1 MASTNVAVEEDDWP
15 ESEWQVAE
23 IPPWRPL
30 EPGEVRL
37 ESGLVMRFSF
47 LRRLIPDRSKRPR
60 IVERRYDFKSSIYR
74 TRWTPAPTGGYKRE
88 PAKSP
93 AGGTSGASGNG

>member
-1 MASTNVAVEEDDWP
+1 MASTNVVVEEDDWP
-15 ESEWQVAE
+15 ESVAE

-37 ESGLVMRFSF
+37 ESGFVLRFSM
-47 LRRLIPDRSKRPR
+47 LRSVFPDRSKRPR

-88 PAKSP
+88 PANSP

>member
-1 MASTNVAVEEDDWP
+1 MASTNVVVEEDDWP
-15 ESEWQVAE
+15 ESVAE

-37 ESGLVMRFSF
+37 ESGLVMRFSM
-47 LRRLIPDRSKRPR
+47 LRSVFPDRSKRPR

-74 TRWTPAPTGGYKRE
+74 TRRTPAPTGGYKRE
-88 PAKSP
+88 PTQSL
-93 AGGTSGASGNG
+93 AGPSSRLPGNG

>member
-1 MASTNVAVEEDDWP
+1 MASTNVVVEEDDWP
-15 ESEWQVAE
+15 ESVAE

-37 ESGLVMRFSF
+37 ESGIV
-47 LRRLIPDRSKRPR
+47 LRVSMLRSVFPDRSKRPR
-60 IVERRYDFKSSIYR
+60 IVERRYDYKSSIYR

-93 AGGTSGASGNG
+93 AVGTSGVSGSG